1 MRNKVIHIIL
11 QLVCLLPLSLNAQT
25 SSVSDGI
32 DEALNIITDVV
43 DVVQGATG
51 KAVHDAALMSVTQDV
66 ADRIGMLNRIL
77 FGSAENDSP
86 VARYVLM
93 YDELYDLTK
102 SVNDYIEYTY
112 SNAKIIEMY
121 CNAIRDEAD
130 DGEVDLTNYTAIANQ
145 AWDYYEYSR
154 NLVKPLLNTA
164 KVILGKKNM
173 TLSETREHVIAQR
186 EEVDELLEAAKRD
199 FINNIS
205 DVKLSVE
212 AQGLVKAADI
222 ISLKQKDYISVSKNS
237 FGTEVDRSS
246 SSTSTGTTG
255 SLVIVVL
262 GLLCTLYGIYGF
274 VQAMRGR
281 QDAGI
286 IFTRMGILL
295 VVSFAIILTIQKY
308 I

>member
-11 QLVCLLPLSLNAQT
+11 QLVYLLPLSLNAQT

-86 VARYVLM
+86 AARYVLM

-130 DGEVDLTNYTAIANQ
+130 SGEVDLTNYTAIANQ

-164 KVILGKKNM
+164 KVILSKKNM